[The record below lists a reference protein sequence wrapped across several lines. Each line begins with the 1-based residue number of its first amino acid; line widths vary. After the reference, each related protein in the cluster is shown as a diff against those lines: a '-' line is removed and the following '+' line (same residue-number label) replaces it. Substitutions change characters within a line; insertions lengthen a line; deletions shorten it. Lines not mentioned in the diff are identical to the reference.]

1 MYFTTDGSNLPKQA
15 VLVVSHPDGFIEVYA
30 PPNID
35 ARVYR
40 VLASHSRD
48 TERIADDC
56 IDLELPPRFRELHRA
71 DLLRATGTT
80 RPRRPSSALQ
90 ALVIRDAIA
99 GLNDLAPEPAGEVVA
114 WTL

>member
-1 MYFTTDGSNLPKQA
+1 MKSNTDAPSHPRQS

-40 VLASHSRD
+40 VLASHSREA
-48 TERIADDC
+48 ERIADDC
-56 IDLELPPRFRELHRA
+56 IDLELPSRFRELHRA

-99 GLNDLAPEPAGEVVA
+99 SLNDLAPEPAGEVVA